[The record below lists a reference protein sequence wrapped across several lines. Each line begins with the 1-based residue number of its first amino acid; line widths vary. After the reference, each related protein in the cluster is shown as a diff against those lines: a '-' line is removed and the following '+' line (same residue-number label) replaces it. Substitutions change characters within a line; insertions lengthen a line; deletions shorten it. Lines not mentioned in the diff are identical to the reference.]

1 MPDQNTSGSHP
12 DSGEFSRLDLVNL
25 AEGADRLSLR
35 LLAKAV
41 ETMSLGVTIT
51 DRDGRIIYV
60 NPADARQHGYRVE
73 ELLGENATVY
83 ADGVEP
89 TDVVLADDEDEPGN
103 EPWSRERLNIT
114 RDGDIFPVRL
124 VSDRLY
130 DRRGRPLGTVT
141 LCEDITERRAVERM
155 KQEFLSTVSHELR
168 TPLTSI
174 IASLDLLGDERLQDP
189 GRRAQLLDVAHRNS
203 HRLLGLI
210 NDLLDLQKL
219 KARKMSFQMTRVLP
233 TTVVEETLVGMGSLA
248 DSSRVQ
254 LRRRFADGTETAMV
268 RCDKGRLQQVL
279 TNLLSNAIKFSPDG
293 GEVVVTVAVDLG
305 GGSPGRDGLR
315 ISVADRGPGIPEEF
329 QQRLFEQFSQADR
342 SNAKP
347 GGSGLGLSI
356 ARGMVEGMQGRLRFD
371 TGLGGTTFHVV
382 FDVLTT
388 EEAAA
393 LNGLPESS
401 EISEIFDLDE
411 LRSETFGST
420 QE

>member
-1 MPDQNTSGSHP
+1 MSTSDKFFGFEADP
-12 DSGEFSRLDLVNL
+12 GDTGVTTDSGEFLRLDLVNL
-25 AEGADRLSLR
+25 AEGADRVSLR

-41 ETMSLGVTIT
+41 EAMSLGVTIT
-51 DRDGRIIYV
+51 DREGRIVYV
-60 NPADARQHGYRVE
+60 NPADARQHGFTVE
-73 ELLGENATVY
+73 ELLGESSAVY

-89 TDVVLADDEDEPGN
+89 TDGFLTEDEDKPGP

-174 IASLDLLGDERLQDP
+174 IASLDLLGDERLQDE

-219 KARKMSFQMTRVLP
+219 KARKMSFQLTRVN
-233 TTVVEETLVGMGSLA
+233 VVSVVLETLLGMGALA
-248 DSSRVQ
+248 DSSGVK
-254 LRRRFADGTETAMV
+254 LRHRFADAGEDV
-268 RCDKGRLQQVL
+268 RIRCDRSRMQQVL
-279 TNLLSNAIKFSPDG
+279 TNLLSNAIKFSPQ
-293 GEVVVTVAVDLG
+293 
-305 GGSPGRDGLR
+305 GGSVTMEVALEKTQVR
-315 ISVADRGPGIPEEF
+315 ISVTDEGPGIPEEF
-329 QQRLFEQFSQADR
+329 QQRLFDQFSQADR
-342 SNAKP
+342 STAKP

-356 ARGMVEGMQGRLRFD
+356 ARGMVDGMGGRLHYD
-371 TGLGGTTFHVV
+371 TGPRGTTFHVV
-382 FDVLTT
+382 FPAV
-388 EEAAA
+388 E
-393 LNGLPESS
+393 
-401 EISEIFDLDE
+401 
-411 LRSETFGST
+411 
-420 QE
+420 

>member
-1 MPDQNTSGSHP
+1 MSEKTEPDTTEPDKTVPDDRTSPQSYVSATHT

-25 AEGADRLSLR
+25 ARGADRLSLR

-51 DRDGRIIYV
+51 DRDGRIVYV
-60 NPADARQHGYRVE
+60 NPADARQHGYSVE
-73 ELLGENATVY
+73 ELLGESATIY

-103 EPWSRERLNIT
+103 EPWSRERLNI
-114 RDGDIFPVRL
+114 RKDGDIFPVRL

-130 DRRGRPLGTVT
+130 DRRKRPLGTVT

-174 IASLDLLGDERLQDP
+174 IASLDLLGDERLQDAA
-189 GRRAQLLDVAHRNS
+189 RKTQLLDVAQRNS

-233 TTVVEETLVGMGSLA
+233 APVMDETLAGMMSLA
-248 DSSRVQ
+248 DSSDVTLKGRIEG
-254 LRRRFADGTETAMV
+254 ADNAWI
-268 RCDKGRLQQVL
+268 RCDKNRLQQVL
-279 TNLLSNAIKFSPDG
+279 TNLLSNAIKFSPFG
-293 GEVVVTVAVDLG
+293 GEVTVTVALETAVD
-305 GGSPGRDGLR
+305 RDEETGQDEVR
-315 ISVADRGPGIPEEF
+315 ISVADEGPGIPEEF
-329 QQRLFEQFSQADR
+329 QQKLFDQFSQADR

-356 ARGMVEGMQGRLRFD
+356 ARGMVEGMDGRLRFD
-371 TGLGGTTFHVV
+371 TGPSGTTFHVLFARV
-382 FDVLTT
+382 PP
-388 EEAAA
+388 
-393 LNGLPESS
+393 PES
-401 EISEIFDLDE
+401 
-411 LRSETFGST
+411 
-420 QE
+420 